1 MHPYELARML
11 GERGVPA
18 NRGSLYDT
26 IEAMARTGWVEAL
39 EPEQPGARP
48 RRTPYALTD
57 QGRKELAGRLDQQI
71 RQPRREFPEF
81 LGAISHVGVLG
92 RSRALD
98 ALSERAERLGE
109 QIAED
114 KRRLEA
120 VLAGGEVRR
129 LFVIEAE
136 YALHIAEAERAWVLD
151 VVDQIKTGQLAWPSP
166 TVRGGRSPKPRRRA
180 T

>member
-1 MHPYELARML
+1 MHPYELARVL

-26 IEAMARTGWVEAL
+26 IEAMVRVGWVEAL
-39 EPEQPGARP
+39 EPEQQGARP

-114 KRRLEA
+114 QRRLEA

-166 TVRGGRSPKPRRRA
+166 TVRRGRSSKPRRRA
-180 T
+180 M